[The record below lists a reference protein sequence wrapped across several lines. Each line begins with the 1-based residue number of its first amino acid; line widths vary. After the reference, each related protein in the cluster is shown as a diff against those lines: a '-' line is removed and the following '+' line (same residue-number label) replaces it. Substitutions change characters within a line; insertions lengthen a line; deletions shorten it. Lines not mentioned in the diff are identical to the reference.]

1 MKKLL
6 FITLALF
13 GSAHMAAAQAQVAL
27 GLKGGLNLA
36 KLDIKSGAS
45 NIDNRTGFHAGAFG
59 LIKLTKIGI
68 QPEIL
73 YSKQGSKF
81 TYNGGT
87 TPSQIEANFDYINVP
102 ILLKLYLAAGL
113 NLQLGPQFA
122 FASTSEIVQTVGTTK
137 TTTDAK
143 KLFDKKSDLAVAVG
157 AGWDLPFGLTID
169 ARYNIGLSDVEFKPT
184 STTAPIN
191 FKNQVIQISLGY
203 KILKFGK

>member
-13 GSAHMAAAQAQVAL
+13 GSAHIAAAQAQVAL

-36 KLDIKSGAS
+36 KLDIKAGAS

-81 TYNGGT
+81 TFDSKNY
-87 TPSQIEANFDYINVP
+87 EANFDYINVP

-122 FASTSEIVQTVGTTK
+122 FTSTSEIIETAGSVK

-169 ARYNIGLSDVEFKPT
+169 ARYNIGLSDVEFKPA
-184 STTAPIN
+184 STTNPIN
-191 FKNQVIQISLGY
+191 FKNQVIQVSLGY